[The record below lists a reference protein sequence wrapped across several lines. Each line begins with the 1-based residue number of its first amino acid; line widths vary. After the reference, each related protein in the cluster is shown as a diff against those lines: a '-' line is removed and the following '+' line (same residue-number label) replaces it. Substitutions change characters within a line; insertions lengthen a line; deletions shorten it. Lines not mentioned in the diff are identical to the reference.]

1 LLNSVVAITAVVTF
15 GLLDFDELVSSEVVF
30 LDLIFLL
37 VAVEEPLGV
46 SLLLALLLD
55 QNLITFGYSNLVLLQ
70 RYADAK
76 LAFALLEEG
85 ALTPLVVVV
94 IYKITKSIL
103 QVIHLSD
110 ILLVLSLYAFGEG
123 ASQGCL
129 QIFHFIEVN
138 FLLCEGHF
146 GLIAYAFLM
155 DLKLRQVL
163 LFQAAHFTLNQV
175 FLLVV
180 VVEVVHVFLLRHD
193 FFF

>member
-1 LLNSVVAITAVVTF
+1 M
-15 GLLDFDELVSSEVVF
+15 
-30 LDLIFLL
+30 
-37 VAVEEPLGV
+37 

-110 ILLVLSLYAFGEG
+110 ILLVLSPNLAQKGVRIRRDFYLLYAFGEG